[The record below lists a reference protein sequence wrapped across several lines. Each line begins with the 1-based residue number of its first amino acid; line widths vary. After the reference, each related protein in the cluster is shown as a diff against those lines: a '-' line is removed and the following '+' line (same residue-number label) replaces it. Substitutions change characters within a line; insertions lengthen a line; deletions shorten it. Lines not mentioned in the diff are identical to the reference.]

1 MFHNNPNKFV
11 LDING
16 GWVMSSVYAFKK
28 PEEGHQLT
36 EQSYSNGNER
46 LTLVPV
52 RTIAGDKALK
62 SPESSMP
69 RKLRALLS
77 AVDNR
82 AKTQVY
88 VTTLTAFGDVTSMFD
103 ALEEIGMVRFV
114 ADRNASLEVERNS
127 PQQVLAEDTS
137 LEELLKLP
145 VQQASPVFA
154 EPQPRFQPAQPT
166 AYSQPSMPG
175 FRATPAPSA
184 ANAFMQFNQSNA
196 APQSMAVGSVI
207 EKVKTL
213 MTDFVI
219 NNFAADAME
228 LTLAID
234 QIRTYD
240 DLVASLTQY
249 EAIAAK
255 TGKTGLAHMQAIK
268 ALLTK

>member
-1 MFHNNPNKFV
+1 
-11 LDING
+11 
-16 GWVMSSVYAFKK
+16 MSSVYAFKR
-28 PEEGHQLT
+28 PEERAQVEELSPNT
-36 EQSYSNGNER
+36 LAER

-82 AKTQVY
+82 AQTQVY
-88 VTTLTAFGDVTSMFD
+88 VATLTAFGDVTSMFD

-114 ADRNASLEVERNS
+114 ADRNAGADASRHT
-127 PQQVLAEDTS
+127 PQQALSEDKS
-137 LEELLKLP
+137 LEELLSMP
-145 VQQASPVFA
+145 VAVPAAVYQAPPPTFERRQQSGFAPPPAPVFKPAPVASPA
-154 EPQPRFQPAQPT
+154 SAFQ
-166 AYSQPSMPG
+166 
-175 FRATPAPSA
+175 
-184 ANAFMQFNQSNA
+184 QFNQSSSSTQA
-196 APQSMAVGSVI
+196 MATGQAV
-207 EKVKTL
+207 EKAKTL

>member
-1 MFHNNPNKFV
+1 
-11 LDING
+11 
-16 GWVMSSVYAFKK
+16 MSSVYAFKK
-28 PEEGHQLT
+28 PEERAPVEEFSQ
-36 EQSYSNGNER
+36 NELGER
-46 LTLVPV
+46 ATLVPL
-52 RTIAGDKALK
+52 RTIEGDKALK

-82 AKTQVY
+82 AQTQVY
-88 VTTLTAFGDVTSMFD
+88 VATLTAFGDVASMFD

-114 ADRNASLEVERNS
+114 AARQAATETAMRSS
-127 PQQVLAEDTS
+127 PQRILSEDKS
-137 LEELLKLP
+137 LEELLKMP
-145 VQQASPVFA
+145 ASAPAFAPPPAPVFK
-154 EPQPRFQPAQPT
+154 PT
-166 AYSQPSMPG
+166 P
-175 FRATPAPSA
+175 TPSA
-184 ANAFMQFNQSNA
+184 ANAFQQFNQSSFDQRTTA
-196 APQSMAVGSVI
+196 AGMNI

-240 DLVASLTQY
+240 DLVGSLAQY
-249 EAIAAK
+249 EAITAK
-255 TGKTGLAHMQAIK
+255 AGKTGSAHMQAIK

>member
-1 MFHNNPNKFV
+1 
-11 LDING
+11 
-16 GWVMSSVYAFKK
+16 MSSVYAFKK
-28 PEEGHQLT
+28 PEEKHQVDDLSPNT
-36 EQSYSNGNER
+36 LSER
-46 LTLVPV
+46 LTLIPM
-52 RTIAGDKALK
+52 RTVAGDKALK

-114 ADRNASLEVERNS
+114 ADRTGGQEAERQSAHQSLS
-127 PQQVLAEDTS
+127 EDKS
-137 LEELLKLP
+137 LEELLSIPAELP
-145 VQQASPVFA
+145 QQSFAPPPPPTFRSNDNAPSAFSPPPAPVF
-154 EPQPRFQPAQPT
+154 RPASAPT
-166 AYSQPSMPG
+166 
-175 FRATPAPSA
+175 A
-184 ANAFMQFNQSNA
+184 ANAFKQFNQGALEPSGG
-196 APQSMAVGSVI
+196 AVTSRI

-213 MTDFVI
+213 MTDFVL

-234 QIRTYD
+234 QIRTQS
-240 DLVASLTQY
+240 DLMASLSQY

-255 TGKTGLAHMQAIK
+255 TGKPGQIHLQAIK
-268 ALLTK
+268 AILG

>member
-1 MFHNNPNKFV
+1 
-11 LDING
+11 
-16 GWVMSSVYAFKK
+16 MSSVYAFKK
-28 PEEGHQLT
+28 PEERAPVEEFSQ
-36 EQSYSNGNER
+36 NELGER
-46 LTLVPV
+46 ATLVPL
-52 RTIAGDKALK
+52 RTIEGDKALK

-82 AKTQVY
+82 AQTQVY
-88 VTTLTAFGDVTSMFD
+88 VATLTAFGDVASMFD

-114 ADRNASLEVERNS
+114 AARQAATETAVRSS
-127 PQQVLAEDTS
+127 PQRILSEDKS
-137 LEELLKLP
+137 LEELLKMP
-145 VQQASPVFA
+145 ASAPAPTFSAPAFAPPPAPVFK
-154 EPQPRFQPAQPT
+154 P
-166 AYSQPSMPG
+166 
-175 FRATPAPSA
+175 TPAPSA
-184 ANAFMQFNQSNA
+184 ANAFQQFNQSSFDQRTKATGMN
-196 APQSMAVGSVI
+196 I

-240 DLVASLTQY
+240 DLVGSLAQY
-249 EAIAAK
+249 EAITAK
-255 TGKTGLAHMQAIK
+255 AGKTGSAHMQAIK

>member
-1 MFHNNPNKFV
+1 M
-11 LDING
+11 NG

-28 PEEGHQLT
+28 PEERPQMT
-36 EQSYSNGNER
+36 ETSYNTSHER

-114 ADRNASLEVERNS
+114 ADRNASVEVDRNT

-145 VQQASPVFA
+145 TQQATPVFA
-154 EPQPRFQPAQPT
+154 EAQPRFQPTQPP
-166 AYSQPSMPG
+166 AFSQPPVPA

-184 ANAFMQFNQSNA
+184 ANAFMQFNQSNS
-196 APQSMAVGSVI
+196 APQSIAVGTVV

-240 DLVASLTQY
+240 DLVGSLTQY

-255 TGKTGLAHMQAIK
+255 TGKLGLAHMQAVK
-268 ALLTK
+268 AMLKN

>member
-1 MFHNNPNKFV
+1 
-11 LDING
+11 
-16 GWVMSSVYAFKK
+16 MSSVYAFKR
-28 PEEGHQLT
+28 PEERLDVEELSPNTLT
-36 EQSYSNGNER
+36 ER

-82 AKTQVY
+82 AQTQVY
-88 VTTLTAFGDVTSMFD
+88 VATLTAFGDVTSMFD

-114 ADRNASLEVERNS
+114 ADRNGAVEAARPS
-127 PQQVLAEDTS
+127 AQQVLSEDTS
-137 LEELLKLP
+137 LEELLR
-145 VQQASPVFA
+145 A
-154 EPQPRFQPAQPT
+154 PA
-166 AYSQPSMPG
+166 A
-175 FRATPAPSA
+175 APAPSFSAPPPTFSRPQPSAFAPPPAPVYRPA
-184 ANAFMQFNQSNA
+184 AAPSPASAFQQFNQNTSSPEA
-196 APQSMAVGSVI
+196 IATHQVV
-207 EKVKTL
+207 EKAKTL
-213 MTDFVI
+213 MTDFVM

-240 DLVASLTQY
+240 DLIGSLTQY

-255 TGKTGLAHMQAIK
+255 TGKVGLAHMQAIK
-268 ALLTK
+268 SLLSK

>member
-1 MFHNNPNKFV
+1 
-11 LDING
+11 
-16 GWVMSSVYAFKK
+16 MSSVYAFKK
-28 PEEGHQLT
+28 SEERSQLN
-36 EQSYSNGNER
+36 ELSDSNGNER
-46 LTLVPV
+46 LNLVPV
-52 RTIAGDKALK
+52 RTTAGDRALK

-88 VTTLTAFGDVTSMFD
+88 VATLTAFGDVTSMFD

-114 ADRNASLEVERNS
+114 ADRITSAEVERNT

-137 LEELLKLP
+137 LEELLKVP
-145 VQQASPVFA
+145 VQQPSPMFAAPKPSFQPVQPAAYSPPPAPVF
-154 EPQPRFQPAQPT
+154 R
-166 AYSQPSMPG
+166 
-175 FRATPAPSA
+175 PAPATSP
-184 ANAFMQFNQSNA
+184 ANAFMQFNQTSSSPHA
-196 APQSMAVGSVI
+196 MAMGSVV
-207 EKVKTL
+207 EKIKTL

-219 NNFAADAME
+219 HNFAADAME

-240 DLVASLTQY
+240 DLVGSLTQY
-249 EAIAAK
+249 EAITAK
-255 TGKTGLAHMQAIK
+255 TGKTGLAHMQAVK

>member
-1 MFHNNPNKFV
+1 LEIFF
-11 LDING
+11 
-16 GWVMSSVYAFKK
+16 MSSVYAFKR
-28 PEEGHQLT
+28 PEERAQVEELSPNTLT
-36 EQSYSNGNER
+36 ER

-82 AKTQVY
+82 AQTQVY
-88 VTTLTAFGDVTSMFD
+88 VATLTAFGDVTSMFD

-114 ADRNASLEVERNS
+114 ADRNAGVDASRHT
-127 PQQVLAEDTS
+127 PQQALSEDKS
-137 LEELLKLP
+137 LEELLSMP
-145 VQQASPVFA
+145 VAEPAPVYQPPQPVFERRQQSGVAPSPAPVFKPAPAASPA
-154 EPQPRFQPAQPT
+154 SAFQ
-166 AYSQPSMPG
+166 
-175 FRATPAPSA
+175 
-184 ANAFMQFNQSNA
+184 QFNQSSSSQ
-196 APQSMAVGSVI
+196 QSMATGQAV
-207 EKVKTL
+207 EKAKTL
-213 MTDFVI
+213 MTDFVM

-240 DLVASLTQY
+240 DLVGSLTQY

>member
-1 MFHNNPNKFV
+1 
-11 LDING
+11 
-16 GWVMSSVYAFKK
+16 MSSVYAFKR
-28 PEEGHQLT
+28 PEERSEVDELSPNTLT
-36 EQSYSNGNER
+36 ER
-46 LTLVPV
+46 LTLVPM

-82 AKTQVY
+82 AQTQVY
-88 VTTLTAFGDVTSMFD
+88 VATLTAFGDVTSMFD

-114 ADRNASLEVERNS
+114 SDRNTNIETSRPSA
-127 PQQVLAEDTS
+127 QQVLSQDTS
-137 LEELLKLP
+137 LEELLRMP
-145 VQQASPVFA
+145 VAAPAPTFSA
-154 EPQPRFQPAQPT
+154 PQPTFSPPQQSAFAPSPAP
-166 AYSQPSMPG
+166 AYRP
-175 FRATPAPSA
+175 APAPSPA
-184 ANAFMQFNQSNA
+184 SAFQQFNQNNA
-196 APQSMAVGSVI
+196 SPQAKAASQVVERA
-207 EKVKTL
+207 KTL

-219 NNFAADAME
+219 TNFAADAME

-240 DLVASLTQY
+240 DLVGSLTQY

-255 TGKTGLAHMQAIK
+255 TGKTGLAHMQAVK

>member
-1 MFHNNPNKFV
+1 MKIGLNKGLSKTVGVF
-11 LDING
+11 
-16 GWVMSSVYAFKK
+16 MSSVYAFKK
-28 PEEGHQLT
+28 PEEKNQVDDLSPNT
-36 EQSYSNGNER
+36 LAER
-46 LTLVPV
+46 LTLVPM

-88 VTTLTAFGDVTSMFD
+88 VTTLTAFGDVSSMFD

-114 ADRNASLEVERNS
+114 ADRAGNFDADLPSAQQSLS
-127 PQQVLAEDTS
+127 DDTS
-137 LEELLKLP
+137 LEELLSLP
-145 VQQASPVFA
+145 VEAPKQHFAPAPAPFFQQSSNAQSAFSPPPAPVF
-154 EPQPRFQPAQPT
+154 RPA
-166 AYSQPSMPG
+166 
-175 FRATPAPSA
+175 APSSS
-184 ANAFMQFNQSNA
+184 ANAFKQFNQGGFEPSGG
-196 APQSMAVGSVI
+196 AVSSRI

-213 MTDFVI
+213 MTDFVL

-234 QIRTYD
+234 QIRTQS
-240 DLVASLTQY
+240 DLMASLSQY

-255 TGKTGLAHMQAIK
+255 TGKTGQTHLQAIK
-268 ALLTK
+268 AILG

>member
-1 MFHNNPNKFV
+1 MF
-11 LDING
+11 L
-16 GWVMSSVYAFKK
+16 MSSVYAFKK
-28 PEEGHQLT
+28 PEERSQVYELSPNT
-36 EQSYSNGNER
+36 LAER

-82 AKTQVY
+82 AQTQVY
-88 VTTLTAFGDVTSMFD
+88 VATLTAFGDVTSMFD

-114 ADRNASLEVERNS
+114 ADRQAGVDTSRPLPQQALSEDKSLE
-127 PQQVLAEDTS
+127 A
-137 LEELLKLP
+137 LLKMP
-145 VQQASPVFA
+145 VAESAPVYQPRQPTFDRRQQTGFAQPPSPVFK
-154 EPQPRFQPAQPT
+154 
-166 AYSQPSMPG
+166 
-175 FRATPAPSA
+175 PAPVASPASA
-184 ANAFMQFNQSNA
+184 FQQFNQSSSSPQTMA
-196 APQSMAVGSVI
+196 AGQAV

-219 NNFAADAME
+219 NNFETDAME

-240 DLVASLTQY
+240 DLVGSLTQY

-268 ALLTK
+268 ALLT

>member
-1 MFHNNPNKFV
+1 MNNRFNGFV
-11 LDING
+11 LDTIG
-16 GWVMSSVYAFKK
+16 DFFMSSVYAFKR
-28 PEEGHQLT
+28 PEERAQVEELSPNTLT
-36 EQSYSNGNER
+36 ER

-82 AKTQVY
+82 AQTQVY
-88 VTTLTAFGDVTSMFD
+88 VATLTAFGDVTSMFD

-114 ADRNASLEVERNS
+114 ADRNAGVDVSRHT
-127 PQQVLAEDTS
+127 PQQALSEDKS
-137 LEELLKLP
+137 LEELLRMP
-145 VQQASPVFA
+145 VAEPTPVYQAPQPTFERRQQAGPSPAPVFK
-154 EPQPRFQPAQPT
+154 
-166 AYSQPSMPG
+166 
-175 FRATPAPSA
+175 PAPAASPASA
-184 ANAFMQFNQSNA
+184 FQQFNQSSSSQ
-196 APQSMAVGSVI
+196 QSMAIGQAV
-207 EKVKTL
+207 EKAKTL
-213 MTDFVI
+213 MTDFVM

-240 DLVASLTQY
+240 DLVGSLTQY

-255 TGKTGLAHMQAIK
+255 TGKTGLAHIQAIK
-268 ALLTK
+268 GLLTK